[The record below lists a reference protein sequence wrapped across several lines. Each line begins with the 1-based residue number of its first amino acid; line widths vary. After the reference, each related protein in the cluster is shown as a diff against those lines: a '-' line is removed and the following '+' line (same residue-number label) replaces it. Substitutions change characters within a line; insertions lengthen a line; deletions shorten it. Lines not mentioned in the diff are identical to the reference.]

1 MTLAASG
8 TMSLAG
14 TATDRSIQVELGGNG
29 FTQISMNDTAVR
41 DLAGVA
47 TGPINMTTDFYGK
60 TAAPGPPV
68 PAQYLPVS
76 LSGTDSATDSSIPAQ
91 IQPLDNVQ
99 ITGTTY
105 WRRVRLTSSQAGN
118 FRLYCRPL
126 RTSTTVLMFR
136 SDMQANMLIVTQA
149 GTETEVPML
158 AGLVGAAGWER
169 AAPTSTPAQSSW
181 SAVSTALTTQG
192 LFYQKT
198 SSSPTGSSGTGRLQN
213 FISTGT
219 GYGYFESTSMPS
231 SVPLYLWLRSPQYT
245 LAVGDTID
253 FYYGV
258 DCPGL
263 SSIDFYLST

>member
-14 TATDRSIQVELGGNG
+14 TATDRSIQVELGGDG
-29 FTQISMNDTAVR
+29 STQMSMNDTTVR

-47 TGPINMTTDFYGK
+47 TGAINMTTDFYGK
-60 TAAPGPPV
+60 SAGGGP

-91 IQPLDNVQ
+91 IQPIDNVQ

-126 RTSTTVLMFR
+126 RTSTTVIMFR

-149 GTETEVPML
+149 GTETEVPFISS
-158 AGLVGAAGWER
+158 GGVAAQGWEK
-169 AAPTSTPAQSSW
+169 AATTNTPAQSSW
-181 SAVSTALTTQG
+181 SAVSTTTVSGG
-192 LFYQKT
+192 LFYIKN
-198 SSSPTGSSGTGRLQN
+198 SSTPTGSSGTGRLQN

-219 GYGYFESTSMPS
+219 GYGYFETTSMPQ

-258 DCPGL
+258 DCAGL